1 MSEFKIVHCGREI
14 VRSQA
19 SECYS
24 ERHRPFVNLAVV
36 FLLALQDERV
46 AIVEQGDRELI
57 VLERNR
63 DHSGGGK
70 LPEVIVVICLMART
84 CWPFRKI
91 AGHILNDEA

>member
-1 MSEFKIVHCGREI
+1 MSEFKIVHFGWKI
-14 VRSQA
+14 VGSQE
-19 SECYS
+19 SECDI